1 MIAERGWRQV
11 SNRVQYS
18 VLRRLGGER
27 KYIST
32 ELATVQWGGSGSVSR
47 RDRQG
52 LVTRR
57 EGEGSVTRRSDRGY

>member
-32 ELATVQWGGSGSVSR
+32 ELATVGRVGISF
-47 RDRQG
+47 
-52 LVTRR
+52 
-57 EGEGSVTRRSDRGY
+57 